1 MKIDPLRN
9 IFMLAENFCHALS
22 YERILSKHEI
32 VRIFVFYDGDSER
45 AKKSIESALNQTY
58 PHKKIYLTLLTT
70 ENSSE
75 LLKVI
80 GDQISEIEFVSKSKL
95 PEKICSDEG
104 SYIQFIL
111 PGDILLP
118 DKIKNSIEL
127 MHSTTHKGDVVISN
141 INSPLEESLPK
152 ETKLN
157 YSLGI
162 DSCRFNMIWVKQLLS
177 RSEFFKSCLS
187 RAFFKQKVFSKSEWI
202 HSWLDDR
209 SSNLEIDSISFFIS
223 AAVGFYVDFFNEKL
237 VERGCKTWNETDI
250 DRFNNIFESISE
262 QMSKFK

>member
-1 MKIDPLRN
+1 
-9 IFMLAENFCHALS
+9 
-22 YERILSKHEI
+22 
-32 VRIFVFYDGDSER
+32 
-45 AKKSIESALNQTY
+45 
-58 PHKKIYLTLLTT
+58 
-70 ENSSE
+70 
-75 LLKVI
+75 
-80 GDQISEIEFVSKSKL
+80 
-95 PEKICSDEG
+95 
-104 SYIQFIL
+104 
-111 PGDILLP
+111 
-118 DKIKNSIEL
+118 
-127 MHSTTHKGDVVISN
+127 
-141 INSPLEESLPK
+141 
-152 ETKLN
+152 
-157 YSLGI
+157 
-162 DSCRFNMIWVKQLLS
+162 MIWLKQLLS